1 MLALMFYLGKVM
13 YGGSY
18 GKDVDTFSS
27 PQQALGVFKAMFDKT
42 PHPDLLM
49 RNPLC
54 YNLLLIRRGVYG
66 FKENKPGFRR
76 RPA

>member
-27 PQQALGVFKAMFDKT
+27 PQQALGVFKAMFDKRIT
-42 PHPDLLM
+42 LSKYFLFFP
-49 RNPLC
+49 C
-54 YNLLLIRRGVYG
+54 CIS
-66 FKENKPGFRR
+66 
-76 RPA
+76 